1 MMLKSKSSFFILLL
15 MSGLLMLSACGSANR
30 VQGSKLKKKS
40 LKFIED
46 QVERNLFDADWLR
59 MKAKITASDGKQ
71 KQSFNADVRLRKDSV
86 LWMSISPTIMKIEV
100 ARILITP
107 DSVQVI
113 NRINKQYYAS
123 NVDALESL
131 TKYPLDFAMLQ
142 NILFGNPVVKGDG
155 TPALSIT
162 KEHYCIANTL
172 QDLDLGI
179 CLEPN
184 SYNIAEMSVAEKVQ
198 QRKLNMLLTN
208 YEEIDK
214 QRFSLERVLNI
225 ETPQEYNVEIK
236 LSKIKVNEPQ
246 KTSFS
251 VSERYTKVDRLEIN

>member
-1 MMLKSKSSFFILLL
+1 MLKSKSNFFILLL
-15 MSGLLMLSACGSANR
+15 MCGLLMLNACGSSNR

-40 LKFIED
+40 LKFVED

-59 MKAKITASDGKQ
+59 MKARITASDGRQ
-71 KQSFNADVRLRKDSV
+71 KQSFNADIRLRKDSV

-100 ARILITP
+100 ARILVRP

-123 NVDALESL
+123 DVDALESL

-142 NILFGNPVVKGDG
+142 NILFGNPVMKGDG
-155 TPALSIT
+155 TSSLSIT
-162 KEHYCIANTL
+162 KEHYCIENTL
-172 QDLDLGI
+172 QDLDLGL
-179 CLEPN
+179 CLESN
-184 SYNIAEMSVAEKVQ
+184 SFNIAEMSVRDTLQ
-198 QRKLNMLLTN
+198 QRTLNMLLTN
-208 YEEIDK
+208 YEDIDK

-225 ETPQEYNVEIK
+225 QTPQEYNVEIK

-251 VSERYTKVDRLEIN
+251 VSPKYKKVDRLEIN